1 MIQGYGK
8 RGNNMYYIAHHG
20 IRGMKWGVRRYQ
32 NEDGSLTDAGKKR
45 YIRDSGRLTKL
56 NESYKRK
63 QIKANKAYQKAD
75 RKRYGMFGSQK
86 RAQPYYDRANEMQYK
101 ANKKIRKGAKL
112 YKKMGKY
119 ISETQMKDL
128 NPELIALGKSMFDQI
143 QNTSRITYGSRR

>member
-1 MIQGYGK
+1 ME
-8 RGNNMYYIAHHG
+8 YIAHYG
-20 IRGMKWGVRRYQ
+20 IRHMKWGVRRYQ
-32 NEDGSLTDAGKKR
+32 NPDGSLTDAGKKR
-45 YIRDSGRLTKL
+45 YRRDSGRLVKL
-56 NESYKRK
+56 NESYKQK

-112 YKKMGKY
+112 YKKMAKY